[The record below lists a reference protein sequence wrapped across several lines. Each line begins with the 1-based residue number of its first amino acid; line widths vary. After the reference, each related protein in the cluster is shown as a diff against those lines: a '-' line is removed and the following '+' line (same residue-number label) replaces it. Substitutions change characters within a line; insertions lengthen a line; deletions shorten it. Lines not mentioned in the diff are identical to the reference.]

1 MLVKIGRIQFQT
13 HIQELAKISIL
24 DRLTKPNSLSIC
36 WVKKEAA
43 PVVGNAN
50 LHQHWEYT
58 YILKQ
63 YKMLLGN
70 DVVRNDN
77 KIFKK

>member
-1 MLVKIGRIQFQT
+1 MYVKIDRIQFQT

-24 DRLTKPNSLSIC
+24 DRLTKPKLLIGC
-36 WVKKEAA
+36 WVKKEGAS
-43 PVVGNAN
+43 VFGSAN
-50 LHQHWEYT
+50 LHQRWEYT
-58 YILKQ
+58 YILQQ

-77 KIFKK
+77 KLFKK